1 MQRFLDLILAFK
13 EYVALTIFVALSLV
27 MIALNQAT
35 DVQPLRAFTTAVVG
49 SLQSTTSW
57 IPNPFA
63 LARENKELRS
73 QAIELA
79 SEVGRLRRAK
89 VENSE
94 LRKLLGIAN
103 RPEWKL
109 LPAEVVGKTTNF
121 ERNMVTLSRGSADGI
136 MKDMAVVT
144 DAGLIGKVYSTSQN
158 FALVEMLFNRD
169 FRASAKVARTRVE
182 GIVAWDGGPTLVMRN
197 VPKALDAKVGD
208 LVSTSEYSAF
218 FPSDVPI
225 GTILRLEPE
234 PNSLFRRITLDPIV
248 NLFRVEHAY
257 VVLKD
262 VALERERLSL
272 EQRSRDDA
280 AKQLIKK

>member
-27 MIALNQAT
+27 LIALNQAT

-49 SLQSTTSW
+49 SLQSTVSW

-63 LARENKELRS
+63 LARENKELRN

-158 FALVEMLFNRD
+158 FSLVEMLFNRD
-169 FRASAKVARTRVE
+169 FRAAAKVTRTRVE

-197 VPKALDAKVGD
+197 VPKALDVRVGD

-218 FPSDVPI
+218 FPSEVPI

-262 VALERERLSL
+262 VALERERLAL
-272 EQRSRDDA
+272 EQKARDDA

>member
-225 GTILRLEPE
+225 GTILR
-234 PNSLFRRITLDPIV
+234 FV

-272 EQRSRDDA
+272 EQRARDDA